1 MTARPAIADDQ
12 RRARLVRR
20 HRLGVGAHATSVT
33 ELADSLVGFHATTPS
48 TVYLSA
54 WARIAGFTPE
64 AMDDALY
71 RERTL
76 VKQLAMRRTLFVF
89 TRPTL
94 GDAIGAVGPRVA
106 ASERTNMVRDLRRS
120 PGFDDPD
127 VWIDTARAAVRD
139 DLADGGLR
147 TSTQLRERLPD
158 LDGYVVNGVGTKW
171 EARAP
176 MGPRVLNMMSAAGEI
191 VRGPN
196 TARRRERSERVEWSS
211 QWHVSRPAW
220 SSMSRWLGEE
230 LPAET
235 IEDGHRAMVRRWL
248 RSFGPGT
255 ETDIVWWLG
264 STKRA
269 VRAALAGLDVVEVD
283 LDDGNIGYVLA
294 DDVPDDRPDANP
306 TDDVEPR
313 AFLLPELDPTTM
325 GWKQRDFYLGPHREH
340 VFDSNG
346 NGGQTAWWDGRIV
359 GGWRQ
364 SKEDG
369 RIEVHPLEKLP
380 RAATRALAEEA
391 ERLAQW
397 LGDVRPSPGY
407 PAPFMRR

>member
-1 MTARPAIADDQ
+1 MGARPAISDAQ

-20 HRLGVGAHATSVT
+20 HRLGAGGHASSVT
-33 ELADSLVGFHATTPS
+33 ELADSLVGYHATTPS

-54 WARIAGFTPE
+54 WARIAGFRPE
-64 AMDDALY
+64 QMDAALY
-71 RERTL
+71 RDRSL
-76 VKQLAMRRTLFVF
+76 IKQLAMRRTLFVF
-89 TRPTL
+89 TRPVL
-94 GDAIGAVGPRVA
+94 ADAVGAVGPRVT
-106 ASERTNMVRDLRRS
+106 ASERTNMLRDLRRS

-127 VWIDTARAAVRD
+127 TWIDTARAAVRG
-139 DLADGGLR
+139 DLADGSLR
-147 TSTQLRERLPD
+147 TSTQLRERLPA

-176 MGPRVLNMMSAAGEI
+176 MGPRVLNMMSAAGDI

-196 TARRRERSERVEWSS
+196 SAG
-211 QWHVSRPAW
+211 WHLSRPSW
-220 SSMSRWLGEE
+220 SSMSTWLDEQ
-230 LPAET
+230 LPVVSV
-235 IEDGHRAMVRRWL
+235 EDGYRAMIERWL

-255 ETDIVWWLG
+255 ETDLVWWLG

-269 VRAALAGLDVVEVD
+269 VRTALAGLDVVEVD

-294 DDVPDDRPDANP
+294 DDVPGDGPADDTADP
-306 TDDVEPR
+306 V

-325 GWKQRDFYLGPHREH
+325 GWKQRDFYLGPHVEH
-340 VFDSNG
+340 VFDRNG

-364 SKEDG
+364 HKDGG

-380 RAATRALAEEA
+380 RAATRALAAEA
-391 ERLAQW
+391 ERLGEW